1 VKPCNKSCKNCVICC
16 YNVLVKYNL
25 FANAYPTLTIAYQYI
40 LTLPVTQV
48 TCERSFS
55 TLKYL
60 KNRLRN
66 SITNKHLESFMLMAI
81 ENKILMEIDN
91 NIIINAVGEKSKL
104 LSKLLL

>member
-1 VKPCNKSCKNCVICC
+1 V
-16 YNVLVKYNL
+16 
-25 FANAYPTLTIAYQYI
+25 A
-40 LTLPVTQV
+40 
-48 TCERSFS
+48 

-66 SITNKHLESFMLMAI
+66 SMTNENLESFMLMAI

-104 LSKLLL
+104 LSKLLLGINVYLSYFIIINNLL

>member
-1 VKPCNKSCKNCVICC
+1 MKPCNKSCKNCVICC

-25 FANAYPTLTIAYQYI
+25 FANAYQTLTIAYQYI

-48 TCERSFS
+48 ACERSFS

-66 SITNKHLESFMLMAI
+66 SMTNEHLESFMLMAI